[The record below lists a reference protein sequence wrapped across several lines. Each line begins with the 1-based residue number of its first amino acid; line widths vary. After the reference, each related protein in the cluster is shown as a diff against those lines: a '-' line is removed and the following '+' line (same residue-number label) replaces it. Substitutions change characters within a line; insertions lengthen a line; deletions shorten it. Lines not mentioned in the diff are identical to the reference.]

1 MTQTKLLPLVLGS
14 VLFVVTVACG
24 LLPSRP
30 APKYGPE
37 YNAERMRIGLPILP
51 ENWKLV
57 YSGPDGAR
65 WLNPEADAKE
75 RARIPVHS
83 EKSVDYDS
91 GVLLSDGDSYY
102 GSKDYTDIEGTH
114 REFVGITY
122 HYQIGKNDRP
132 GQQLG
137 WDAMRCDAEEPKCK
151 YISLEEAEVIL
162 KAWGLQRLDY
172 NVPITSP

>member
-1 MTQTKLLPLVLGS
+1 MIHTKLLLLVLGV
-14 VLFVVTVACG
+14 VLFLATVACG
-24 LLPSRP
+24 SLPSRP

-37 YNAERMRIGLPILP
+37 YNAERMKVGLPILP

-57 YSGPDGAR
+57 YSGTDGAW

-83 EKSVDYDS
+83 TKSVSYEE
-91 GVLLSDGDSYY
+91 GVLISDGDSYY
-102 GSKDYTDIEGTH
+102 GSKDYTNQDGTF

-122 HYQIGKNDRP
+122 HFKVGKNDRP

-137 WDAMRCDAEEPKCK
+137 WDAIRCDAAEPYGK
-151 YISLEEAEVIL
+151 YISLEEAEAIL
-162 KAWGLQRLDY
+162 NSWGLERLNY
-172 NVPITSP
+172 KVPAASP